1 MYGIVR
7 GSKIKFEILGCSMIS
22 SQCGKSEMWFFVSK
36 IKHTILLYFTLNYK
50 LYCSTCAEG
59 WAGLG

>member
-7 GSKIKFEILGCSMIS
+7 GSKIKFEILGCRMIS

-36 IKHTILLYFTLNYK
+36 IKHNSFIFYSK
-50 LYCSTCAEG
+50 L
-59 WAGLG
+59 